1 MNPIHDLFD
10 RMDRWRHLP
19 AYQLERRADL
29 FFSLYLPDVVA
40 KHTGVAVDADIIP
53 ELPIRRD
60 LIWPEKPTHAS
71 VKVDYA
77 LFATDRSTLFLVELK
92 TDDASRRDQQDVY
105 LERCVGLGC
114 RAIVQGIVD
123 ITRKTQAYQKYGHL
137 LQALAR
143 HGCLRCPAELDQHL
157 WPTPR
162 AGLRRQ
168 LDQVEVTVAEQEYA
182 VEILYVQP
190 HGGDCDIIDFETFA
204 SHVEQNEDPVSQR
217 FAASLRAWTQPAGRA
232 PAKSG

>member
-1 MNPIHDLFD
+1 MSTIHDLFD

-40 KHTGVAVDADIIP
+40 KHTGAAVDADIIP

-77 LFATDRSTLFLVELK
+77 LFATDRSKLFLVELK
-92 TDDASRRDQQDVY
+92 TDDTSRRDQQDVY
-105 LERCVGLGC
+105 LQRCVDLGC
-114 RAIVQGIVD
+114 RAIVQGIID
-123 ITRKTQAYQKYGHL
+123 ISRKTKAHQKYGHL
-137 LQALAR
+137 LHALAQ
-143 HGCLRCPAELDQHL
+143 HGCLRCPPGLGEQL
-157 WPTPR
+157 WPSPR

-168 LDQVEVTVAEQEYA
+168 LDQIEVTVDEQEFA

-190 HGGDCDIIDFETFA
+190 QGSGHDIIDFETFA
-204 SHVEQNEDPVSQR
+204 SHVERQEDAVSQR
-217 FAASLRAWTQPAGRA
+217 FASSLRAWAQRAGHSAFQR
-232 PAKSG
+232 S